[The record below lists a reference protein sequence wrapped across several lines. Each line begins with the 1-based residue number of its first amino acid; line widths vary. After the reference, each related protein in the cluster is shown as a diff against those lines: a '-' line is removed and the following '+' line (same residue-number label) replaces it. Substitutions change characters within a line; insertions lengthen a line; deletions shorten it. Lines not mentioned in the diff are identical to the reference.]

1 MEVSIECDFG
11 VEPIRHFDVRS
22 FGKGFNR
29 LLRVCNGVQQLFFD
43 SVQ

>member
-22 FGKGFNR
+22 FKGFNR